1 MGRPWVLVL
10 LAGLFVEQS
19 VGVVEGQYS
28 AFSGL
33 VVSVLM
39 GVPEQQ
45 VRVSLDF
52 TRSAMSVFHPNGCPP
67 FVPFCFQPE
76 ASRSLEPDWAFP
88 RTAAELVKF
97 DNILSRISVKTKFS
111 RHPNW
116 LARSEVAGS
125 VGLVPSSALFANE
138 LLSFRSRSRER
149 PHSVILSTG
158 EAVSG
163 GIQIPSASEDE
174 WRFRAFVGTRSVN
187 AILDLSEQDL
197 VLPFMVRAEF
207 TLPGHFEV
215 HQGRLFVQCSA
226 LAALDL
232 ELGLAE
238 AGGEERTRVRL
249 TAHSLLLPGS
259 GGTLCA
265 TRIRC
270 SFSIEV
276 VLGRPFLES
285 VNRLTLD
292 FSNRSLFVFRGID
305 TPTRLPVMTWPVPLI
320 PVFTEPVV
328 RTDESGAV
336 EVSFDASGDH
346 NGLVLLEL
354 LPSASAWKF
363 ARTRPASANFGRIE
377 VPGALAPGGFT
388 FEEGVLRLL
397 FAVPGAEEGMAGSLR
412 IERSSDYITLVL
424 TPIVNPELSVSDLAL
439 PPPHTHSS
447 VANAE
452 ECAICLT
459 ELAQGERVQRMASCT
474 HAFHQQCIAR
484 WLERNSRRT
493 CPICRSVVSR
503 RVAPLPQND
512 IVVVV
517 PDNNHCCRIS

>member
-1 MGRPWVLVL
+1 MR
-10 LAGLFVEQS
+10 A
-19 VGVVEGQYS
+19 
-28 AFSGL
+28 
-33 VVSVLM
+33 
-39 GVPEQQ
+39 
-45 VRVSLDF
+45 DF
-52 TRSAMSVFHPNGCPP
+52 
-67 FVPFCFQPE
+67 
-76 ASRSLEPDWAFP
+76 
-88 RTAAELVKF
+88 KF
-97 DNILSRISVKTKFS
+97 
-111 RHPNW
+111 
-116 LARSEVAGS
+116 
-125 VGLVPSSALFANE
+125 
-138 LLSFRSRSRER
+138 
-149 PHSVILSTG
+149 
-158 EAVSG
+158 
-163 GIQIPSASEDE
+163 
-174 WRFRAFVGTRSVN
+174 
-187 AILDLSEQDL
+187 
-197 VLPFMVRAEF
+197 
-207 TLPGHFEV
+207 PGHFEV

-232 ELGLAE
+232 EVGLAE

-249 TAHSLLLPGS
+249 TAHSLVMPGS
-259 GGTLCA
+259 VGTLCA
-265 TRIRC
+265 TRIRFL
-270 SFSIEV
+270 FSIEA

-292 FSNRSLFVFRGID
+292 FSNRSLFVFPGID
-305 TPTRLPVMTWPVPLI
+305 TLPRLPVLTWPVPLI
-320 PVFTEPVV
+320 PVFNESVV

-336 EVSFDASGDH
+336 EVSFQASGDH

-354 LPSASAWKF
+354 PPTTTGWTF
-363 ARTRPASANFGRIE
+363 ARTRSVSANIGRIE
-377 VPGALAPGGFT
+377 VPGALVPGGFT
-388 FEEGVLRLL
+388 FEDGVLRLQFTL
-397 FAVPGAEEGMAGSLR
+397 AGADDEMAGSLR
-412 IERSSDYITLVL
+412 IERSSEYITLVL